1 MNSTAMRFK
10 IPNPQIRSRVLGR
23 GMWNSA
29 EVSLVVSKWS
39 PMVEKTKEEKTS
51 IPIWVSLKNVPMN
64 MFSWDGLSFM
74 TSPVGRP
81 IRVHTET
88 TSCSQFDVAKI
99 FVNVDLTKELPK
111 SIKFSKN
118 GKGFLVDFIFPWL
131 PIRCKLCDQWSHSE
145 NKCVMSKN
153 VVEVAVEKDVSDI
166 LKEDVVEQET
176 RKSIGEVEVETVS
189 GSASVQ
195 KKVMQEDAE
204 SDKLTEVISSG
215 DVEEGDIEEGKIIS
229 NWAKVSLDNIGRSL
243 VGKSQALLLEQG
255 KVISPSRIS
264 VLQKVME
271 EETQTNKY
279 AVDMDGENK
288 DQNLHSEDKIHDDA

>member
-1 MNSTAMRFK
+1 MRHPEDGGLQTVK
-10 IPNPQIRSRVLGR
+10 VITQEKQVGVYAS
-23 GMWNSA
+23 
-29 EVSLVVSKWS
+29 VVQK
-39 PMVEKTKEEKTS
+39 KHT
-51 IPIWVSLKNVPMN
+51 LKK
-64 MFSWDGLSFM
+64 
-74 TSPVGRP
+74 
-81 IRVHTET
+81 
-88 TSCSQFDVAKI
+88 FD
-99 FVNVDLTKELPK
+99 
-111 SIKFSKN
+111 
-118 GKGFLVDFIFPWL
+118 
-131 PIRCKLCDQWSHSE
+131 
-145 NKCVMSKN
+145 
-153 VVEVAVEKDVSDI
+153 VAVEKDVSDI